1 MTRDTYLGH
10 PFCSVERTVTRIN
23 LVPFQAYM
31 IQYHRDFEHFRA
43 HSTRTSSPAL
53 SRVASSSSLHVSKAS
68 SQMSFQASSRAS
80 SPVSLAPS
88 DLDSRPSSSMSLYSS
103 IGAEKSDEEDFPPNP
118 ILSESAGASSVA
130 ESFDKD
136 ANPFPA
142 PAMRPE
148 SPALAPSMYAT
159 EVQSG
164 PMPCKGRSTGAPGH
178 IKISRQLKVCDIIPI
193 SEIPATWTV
202 PRIPTAYLVDVLA
215 STKLLTTE
223 DGNISSLDTHIRA
236 EVWSSGLLPL
246 TTLPI
251 NSTGPGLMA
260 RIYWTCERRRRCID
274 RKSVV

>member
-1 MTRDTYLGH
+1 
-10 PFCSVERTVTRIN
+10 
-23 LVPFQAYM
+23 M
-31 IQYHRDFEHFRA
+31 IQYHRDFEHFRVG
-43 HSTRTSSPAL
+43 STNTSSPGL
-53 SRVASSSSLHVSKAS
+53 SRVASSSSFQVSRAS
-68 SQMSFQASSRAS
+68 SRMSFQASSRAS
-80 SPVSLAPS
+80 SPISLAPS

-136 ANPFPA
+136 TNPFPA

-148 SPALAPSMYAT
+148 SPALAPSTYAT
-159 EVQSG
+159 KVQSG
-164 PMPCKGRSTGAPGH
+164 PMPRKGRSTGAPGH

-246 TTLPI
+246 TTLLI
-251 NSTGPGLMA
+251 NSTGPGLME
-260 RIYWTCERRRRCID
+260 RIHWTCERRRRCI
-274 RKSVV
+274 RACVEPQSSGSLPPLPVLLQWSGHL